1 MKAPSSS
8 SDKRA
13 ELGIALLVPICF
25 AVIVLG
31 ASVGSVAVSF
41 SDTAAV
47 IASKLFGLRLPGG
60 ITDATASI
68 VWNMRLPRVLL
79 AFLTGAGMS
88 AGGAITQSV
97 LHNPLASPYTLGVSS
112 GASVGAAIVTVYG
125 ISLSFANQL
134 SLALVGTVFGI
145 LTVVICIVI
154 ASRADRNLGSTT
166 LVLFGMVLSLFLSA
180 MFTFI
185 AGTSRDKMTLLLRWQ
200 MGSFGSKGWESAGVL
215 FIVFAVCFTV
225 ILFFGKELDI
235 LSFSDESAM
244 SIGVN
249 VKGIKW
255 LLLILTAI
263 LTSTAV
269 SFAGVIGF
277 VDLIAPHAARKLF
290 SPKHKYLL
298 TTSALMGGGFMVI
311 ADLAARTLTS
321 PVELP
326 VGAVTALIGAPFFAY
341 IYFSGGGGRRRA

>member
-60 ITDATASI
+60 HNRRHCLDSLEYEAAEGTSGVFD
-68 VWNMRLPRVLL
+68 
-79 AFLTGAGMS
+79 GAGMS

-125 ISLSFANQL
+125 ISLSFAHQL

-166 LVLFGMVLSLFLSA
+166 LVLFE
-180 MFTFI
+180 
-185 AGTSRDKMTLLLRWQ
+185 W
-200 MGSFGSKGWESAGVL
+200 
-215 FIVFAVCFTV
+215 
-225 ILFFGKELDI
+225 
-235 LSFSDESAM
+235 
-244 SIGVN
+244 
-249 VKGIKW
+249 
-255 LLLILTAI
+255 
-263 LTSTAV
+263 
-269 SFAGVIGF
+269 
-277 VDLIAPHAARKLF
+277 
-290 SPKHKYLL
+290 
-298 TTSALMGGGFMVI
+298 
-311 ADLAARTLTS
+311 
-321 PVELP
+321 
-326 VGAVTALIGAPFFAY
+326 
-341 IYFSGGGGRRRA
+341 